1 MRIEVLAVEG
11 YGGAADQIGC
21 APDAAEL
28 LASVNEDSIHHWRT
42 KTRKRSIFY
51 SSAVASPRVAIE
63 CNSKGREWNAGA
75 YRTFRALHPDACCW
89 VIAQD
94 RGAIFER
101 QHDGG
106 FTVIEVGLGQMPEL
120 LARAA
125 A

>member
-28 LASVNEDSIHHWRT
+28 LASVNDDSIHHWRT
-42 KTRKRSIFY
+42 KDRKEIDFLLKRRDH
-51 SSAVASPRVAIE
+51 PPLAIE
-63 CNSKGREWNAGA
+63 GKWKGREWNAGA
-75 YRTFRALHPDACCW
+75 YRAFRALHPDACCW

-94 RGAIFER
+94 RDAIFER
-101 QHDGG
+101 KHDDG
-106 FTVIEVGLGQMPEL
+106 FTVIEAGLGQLPEL